1 MTALAHLET
10 LLRARKLD
18 VTLTTSALWRQTRD
32 ERAETGVP
40 AIDAA
45 LGGGWA
51 RGHLSEIIGPRSAG
65 RTTLLCH
72 ALAAA
77 VDRGEAVAL
86 IDPCDRFDPISAS
99 ESGLDLQRLLWV
111 RGAGDLRVSGTGD
124 LRVSGTGDLRVS
136 GTGDL
141 RVSGTND
148 ASCGLTSL
156 KAMNLVLQAGNF
168 GLVALDLSDVR
179 ATSMRAFPFTTWLRM
194 SRVIEGSQTVA
205 LLVGEDHLARS
216 AGGITVALNRPA
228 DHTHITW
235 RGTSHR
241 ARLLSA
247 IELHPRVITARAAN
261 PGTVEPR
268 TVEPRTLEPR
278 TFRTREP

>member
-18 VTLTTSALWRQTRD
+18 VTLTTSALWRQTRE
-32 ERAETGVP
+32 ERAQTGVP

-51 RGHLSEIIGPRSAG
+51 RGHLSEIVGPRSAG

-77 VDRGEAVAL
+77 VERGEAVAL
-86 IDPCDRFDPISAS
+86 IDPCDRFDPVSAS
-99 ESGLDLQRLLWV
+99 ELGLDLQRLLWI
-111 RGAGDLRVSGTGD
+111 RGAG
-124 LRVSGTGDLRVS
+124 
-136 GTGDL
+136 
-141 RVSGTND
+141 N
-148 ASCGLTSL
+148 ASCGLTAL
-156 KAMNLVLQAGNF
+156 KAMNLVLQVGNF
-168 GLVALDLSDVR
+168 GLVTLDLSDVR
-179 ATSMRAFPFTTWLRM
+179 ASSMRAFPFTTWLRM

-216 AGGITVALNRPA
+216 AGGVTVALDRPA
-228 DHTHITW
+228 DHRHITW

-247 IELHPRVITARAAN
+247 IELHPRIITARAAIEPMN
-261 PGTVEPR
+261 PMNPR
-268 TVEPRTLEPR
+268 TS
-278 TFRTREP
+278 

>member
-18 VTLTTSALWRQTRD
+18 VTLTTSALWRQSRE

-51 RGHLSEIIGPRSAG
+51 RGQLSEIVGPRSAG

-77 VDRGEAVAL
+77 VERGEAVAL
-86 IDPCDRFDPISAS
+86 IDPCDRFDPVSAS
-99 ESGLDLQRLLWV
+99 EIGLDLQRLLWV
-111 RGAGDLRVSGTGD
+111 RGAGDIRVPDGQA
-124 LRVSGTGDLRVS
+124 
-136 GTGDL
+136 
-141 RVSGTND
+141 
-148 ASCGLTSL
+148 ASAGLTAL

-168 GLVALDLSDVR
+168 GLVVLDLSDLR
-179 ATSMRAFPFTTWLRM
+179 ASSMRAFPFTTWLRM

-205 LLVGEDHLARS
+205 LLVGADHLARS
-216 AGGITVALNRPA
+216 AGGVTVALARPSA
-228 DHTHITW
+228 HTHITW

-247 IELHPRVITARAAN
+247 IELHPRIITARAAN
-261 PGTVEPR
+261 AGTFEPR
-268 TVEPRTLEPR
+268 TANREPLEP
-278 TFRTREP
+278 

>member
-1 MTALAHLET
+1 MIALAHLET

-18 VTLTTSALWRQTRD
+18 GTLTTSALWRQARE
-32 ERAETGVP
+32 ERAQTGVP

-51 RGHLSEIIGPRSAG
+51 RGHLSEIVGPRSSG

-72 ALAAA
+72 SLAAA
-77 VDRGEAVAL
+77 VERGEAVAL
-86 IDPCDRFDPISAS
+86 IDPCDRFDPASAAAI
-99 ESGLDLQRLLWV
+99 GLDLQRLLWV
-111 RGAGDLRVSGTGD
+111 RGAGDLRVSE
-124 LRVSGTGDLRVS
+124 SHA
-136 GTGDL
+136 
-141 RVSGTND
+141 
-148 ASCGLTSL
+148 ASCGLTAL
-156 KAMNLVLQAGNF
+156 KATNLVLQAGNF

-179 ATSMRAFPFTTWLRM
+179 ASSMRAFPFTTWLRM

-216 AGGITVALNRPA
+216 AGGVTVALDRPT

-247 IELHPRVITARAAN
+247 IDLHPRIITARANLRA
-261 PGTVEPR
+261 
-268 TVEPRTLEPR
+268 LEPGSKPVAQGFSPAPGSPEGLR
-278 TFRTREP
+278 YMCANEP

>member
-111 RGAGDLRVSGTGD
+111 RGAGN
-124 LRVSGTGDLRVS
+124 LRVS

-261 PGTVEPR
+261 PETV
-268 TVEPRTLEPR
+268 EPR